1 MNSTCMRRR
10 DFITLLVSASA
21 AWPLTAFGQQPGP
34 MRRVSVLMA
43 LPDGDPGGPAEV
55 DALTSGLREHGWVE
69 GRNIHVEY
77 RWPGGDVER
86 VRAYAKEV
94 VALKSD
100 VIITRSTP
108 AALALKAE
116 TRTIPVVFVSLPEP
130 TVSGLVE
137 TLARPGGNITGFT
150 NLEGSIG
157 GKWLE
162 LLKEVLPGL
171 KRVTIIYNPDTAPF
185 AQAYLLSAQ
194 AGATTLAV
202 ELRSIPVRSDTQIE
216 AALTGIAGE
225 PGGGLLVIPDAFLL
239 QRRDAIIALVEHHRI
254 PAIYATRPWTRSGG
268 LMAYAVDTVD
278 LMRRAAGYV
287 DRLLKGANPA
297 ELPVQQPSKYEF
309 SINLKTAKAFGL
321 DISTN
326 LLALADEVI
335 E

>member
-1 MNSTCMRRR
+1 MSAQMRRR
-10 DFITLLVSASA
+10 EFISLLGGAAA
-21 AWPLTAFGQQPGP
+21 AWPLAARAQQVGP
-34 MRRVSVLMA
+34 MRRVSVLMT
-43 LPDGDPGGPAEV
+43 LPDGDPGGAVEV
-55 DALTSGLREHGWVE
+55 EALTSGLREHGWVE

-86 VRAYAKEV
+86 VRAQAKEA
-94 VALKSD
+94 VALKPD
-100 VIITRSTP
+100 VVIARSTP

-150 NLEGSIG
+150 NFDGSIG

-162 LLKEVLPGL
+162 LLKEVSPGL

-185 AQAYLLSAQ
+185 AQAYLRSAE

-202 ELRSIPVRSDTQIE
+202 ELRSNPVQSDSEIE
-216 AALTGIAGE
+216 AALTAIARE

-239 QRRDAIIALVEHHRI
+239 QRRDAIIALVEQHRI
-254 PAIYATRPWTRSGG
+254 PAIYGTRPWTRSGG
-268 LMAYAVDTVD
+268 LMAYSVDPID
-278 LMRRAAGYV
+278 LIRRAAGYV
-287 DRLLKGANPA
+287 DRILKGANPA
-297 ELPVQQPSKYEF
+297 ELPVQQPSKYEL
-309 SINLKTAKAFGL
+309 SINLKTARAFGL
-321 DISTN
+321 EMSTN
-326 LLALADEVI
+326 MLALADEVI

>member
-1 MNSTCMRRR
+1 MHRRS
-10 DFITLLVSASA
+10 FLAALGTSAA
-21 AWPLTAFGQQPGP
+21 AWPLAAFGQQPGP

-43 LPDGDPGGPAEV
+43 MPDGDPSGHAEV
-55 DALTSGLREHGWVE
+55 EALTSGLRELGWVE
-69 GRNIHVEY
+69 GRNIHVDY

-86 VRAYAKEV
+86 VRAHAKEA

-116 TRTIPVVFVSLPEP
+116 TRTIPIVFVSLPEP

-162 LLKEVLPGL
+162 LLKAVSPGL

-185 AQAYLLSAQ
+185 AQAYRRSAE
-194 AGATTLAV
+194 AGAATLAV
-202 ELRSIPVRSDTQIE
+202 ELRSNPVQSDPEIA
-216 AALTGIAGE
+216 AALTAIARE

-239 QRRDAIIALVEHHRI
+239 QRRDAIIAQVERHRI
-254 PAIYATRPWTRSGG
+254 PAIYGTRPWTRSGG
-268 LMAYAVDTVD
+268 LMAYAVDSVD
-278 LMRRAAGYV
+278 LVRRAAVYA
-287 DRLLKGANPA
+287 DRILKGASPGD
-297 ELPVQQPSKYEF
+297 LPVQQPSKYEF
-309 SINLKTAKAFGL
+309 SINLKTAKALGL
-321 DISTN
+321 EISTN
-326 LLALADEVI
+326 MIALADEVI